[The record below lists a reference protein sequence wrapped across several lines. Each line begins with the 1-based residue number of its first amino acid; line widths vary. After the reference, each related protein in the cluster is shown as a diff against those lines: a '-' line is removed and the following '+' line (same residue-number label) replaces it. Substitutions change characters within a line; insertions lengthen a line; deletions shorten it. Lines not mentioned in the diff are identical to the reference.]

1 MFYCYFVINAYFMG
15 DFETGEKYA
24 KHLDVRVT
32 SSIFFLAKIIHIP
45 FLQKLLVHTSH
56 GIRLVPELYSVPQA
70 LIDDELA
77 SPGSQE
83 FEASGRIPFMWAQS
97 LYVIRYVHSF
107 DKRTSVCWKITIPF
121 SQLLKDS
128 FIACGELDP
137 INRRLSS
144 LKRPEVV
151 VQVVVL
157 AKDDRIKEILQQSGY
172 QTKTLKEVT
181 NIEGFY

>member
-97 LYVIRYVHSF
+97 LYVIRYVH
-107 DKRTSVCWKITIPF
+107 T
-121 SQLLKDS
+121 
-128 FIACGELDP
+128 
-137 INRRLSS
+137 
-144 LKRPEVV
+144 VV
-151 VQVVVL
+151 V
-157 AKDDRIKEILQQSGY
+157 IKGPLFAENLQF
-172 QTKTLKEVT
+172 LLV
-181 NIEGFY
+181 NC